1 VEAVTMV
8 ASTSNAGN
16 AARGQSE
23 QDAIDHVKVS
33 GIRPSF
39 VAQLGVDYEHGPNL
53 FRATRFHRHSR
64 GEGEPLYRPL
74 WIYMTDPVES
84 GYAGRTAVV
93 LVPYETLTAGP
104 VGAFLEVVGEL
115 QDGAESKVVELDLNN
130 SIVLLSQGLKP
141 SAADVLFHRQMVYA
155 VCSDVA
161 ATFTIALGR
170 DLSWGFDRAEGKCD
184 RLRLR
189 PHYADD
195 RNAYYHKQ
203 SGELRFGQF
212 EAEKKSGVG
221 ILPGGRIYTC
231 LSHDIVA
238 HEMTHALLD
247 GMRARFD
254 QPTNPDVLAFH
265 EAFADLVAVLQHF
278 SHPQSVRDAIA
289 RTAGRLADD
298 LTIFAL
304 ADEFGRATGMN
315 SPMRSALRRG
325 DDDKGVLYTDVTEP
339 HERAS
344 YLVSA
349 IMEALSQVFERRA
362 EPVKTLYELNAGASG
377 RMHPACVDLLADL
390 ATKVAG
396 QFLALCIRAIDYCP
410 PVDITFGEYLR
421 AMITA
426 DRELVEDDKHKFR
439 AELIAAFARRKIF
452 PSDVTD
458 ISEDALL
465 WKGPSIPLPDLPGL
479 QLSALQLKP
488 DPGQTPD
495 PEEIEREVGAL
506 ADVVSDPRYSRE
518 FRIVRIDSDFGLPTI
533 ESMRILRRV
542 GPDRQVMFGLVC
554 EVLQTAKSGASA
566 ENAGVVQGSTIILD
580 GAGVIRFVIR
590 KQTRPQASSEGSLPF
605 HVAGDQSG
613 ADEGLWARVHAA
625 YRR

>member
-1 VEAVTMV
+1 MA
-8 ASTSNAGN
+8 ANTSKAGD
-16 AARGQSE
+16 AARGQTE
-23 QDAIDHVKVS
+23 QDAIDHVERSDVRS
-33 GIRPSF
+33 TF
-39 VAQLGVDYEHGPNL
+39 VAKLGLDYEHGSNL
-53 FRATRFHRHSR
+53 LRATRFHRYSR
-64 GEGEPLYRPL
+64 REGEPLYRPL
-74 WIYMTDPVES
+74 WVYMADPVES
-84 GYAGRTAVV
+84 GYAGRSAVV
-93 LVPYETLTAGP
+93 LVPYEKLTAGP
-104 VGAFLEVVGEL
+104 VGAFLEVVDEV
-115 QDGAESKVVELDLNN
+115 QACVENKVLELDLNS

-141 SAADVLFHRQMVYA
+141 SAADLLFHRQMVYA

-170 DLSWGFDRAEGKCD
+170 DLSWGFDRTEGKCD

-189 PHYADD
+189 PHYAED

-212 EAEKKSGVG
+212 AAERESGAG

-298 LTIFAL
+298 STIFAL
-304 ADEFGRATGMN
+304 ADEFGRATGVN
-315 SPMRSALRRG
+315 GPMRSALRRG
-325 DDDKGVLYTDVTEP
+325 DDDKGVLYTDVAEP
-339 HERAS
+339 HERGS

-362 EPVKTLYELNAGASG
+362 EPVKTLYELNPGASG
-377 RMHPACVDLLADL
+377 RMHPACVDLLTDL
-390 ATKVAG
+390 AVKVAS

-465 WKGPSIPLPDLPGL
+465 WKGPSMHLPDLPGL

-495 PEEIEREVGAL
+495 AEEIEREVGAL
-506 ADVVSDPRYSRE
+506 ADVVSDPQYSAE
-518 FRIVRIDSDFGLPTI
+518 FRIVRNHRDFGLPTI
-533 ESMRILRRV
+533 ESVRILRRV
-542 GPDRQVMFGLVC
+542 GPDRQVRFGLVC
-554 EVLQTAKSGASA
+554 EVLQAAKSGAAA

-590 KQTRPQASSEGSLPF
+590 KQTGPQASSVGSLPF
-605 HVAGDQSG
+605 HVAGDQSD
-613 ADEGLWARVHAA
+613 ADQGPWARVHAS